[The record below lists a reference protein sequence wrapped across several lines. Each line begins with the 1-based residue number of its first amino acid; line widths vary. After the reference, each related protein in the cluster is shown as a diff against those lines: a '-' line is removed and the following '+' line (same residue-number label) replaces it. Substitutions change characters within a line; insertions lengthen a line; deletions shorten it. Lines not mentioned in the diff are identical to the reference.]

1 MCPPRHVQARKNR
14 LLFEKKSNPDA
25 AEAID
30 PETGERMAVVTA
42 QPLPFP
48 SPEERKGFYD
58 QAYKVNQLPLVV
70 VVVVVGVSPGGYT
83 CTTWFGFLDIP
94 LHSCC

>member
-48 SPEERKGFYD
+48 SPEEMKSFYD
-58 QAYKVNQLPLVV
+58 QAYKVNHLPLVVV
-70 VVVVVGVSPGGYT
+70 VVVVVGVSPRGYT
-83 CTTWFGFLDIP
+83 YTMHYSMVWFP
-94 LHSCC
+94 